1 MIIGIGD
8 DLNVL
13 ELYGIASKPVD
24 ETVFIADSY
33 RDLPQLVQKIPQAIC
48 DGMNCACLLL

>member
-13 ELYGIASKPVD
+13 ELYGIASQPVD
-24 ETVFIADSY
+24 ETVFIAESY